1 MCWWIYQTWRIIPA
15 FLRCR
20 TDPLF
25 LFAWSNHIFQHVIL
39 GRMQPIS
46 IYIHIPFCTHRCGYC
61 DFNTYAGLEALI
73 PTYAQ
78 AVCHEILMVSSY
90 IDDQLPV
97 GTIYFGGGT
106 PSLLPIQSFEM
117 ILSYI
122 NNHFQLTESNE
133 ISIEANPGTVSKEF
147 LKLIHSLGVNRISLG
162 MQSANQ
168 EELTLLDRQH
178 SYKDVVNAVEWT
190 RAAGIRNLNL
200 DLIFGLPFQSLEAWM
215 ENLETAL
222 SLNPEHMSLYALTI
236 EDDTPI
242 QRKVNAGV
250 FPEQDQDDVADMYE
264 SASKRLADA
273 GYIQYEISNWTRKDQ
288 DGVSYPCKHNL
299 QYWRNLP
306 YLGLGAGA
314 HGSINH
320 QRTSNVLEP
329 DEYINR
335 LNRGTR
341 QTPLNDTFPWTLATH
356 QIIPIDVDTEIGE
369 TMMLGLRLVT
379 EGVSNKVFQQRFGI
393 SVQERFGIQI
403 TRLTSIGLLEWGGEE
418 NEILRLTKRGRLL
431 GNQVFKEF
439 I

>member
-1 MCWWIYQTWRIIPA
+1 
-15 FLRCR
+15 
-20 TDPLF
+20 
-25 LFAWSNHIFQHVIL
+25 
-39 GRMQPIS
+39 MQPVS
-46 IYIHIPFCTHRCGYC
+46 LYIHIPFCTHRCGYC
-61 DFNTYAGLEALI
+61 DFNTYAGIEALI
-73 PTYAQ
+73 PTYVQ
-78 AVCHEILMVSSY
+78 AVCHEIIMVSSY
-90 IDDQLPV
+90 IADPLPI
-97 GTIYFGGGT
+97 GTLYFGGGT
-106 PSLLPIQSFEM
+106 PSLLPIQSFEV
-117 ILSYI
+117 ILTNIS
-122 NNHFQLTESNE
+122 NHFQMMESIE
-133 ISIEANPGTVSKEF
+133 ISLEANPGTVSIEF
-147 LKLIHSLGVNRISLG
+147 LKRIHSLGVNRISLG

-168 EELTLLDRQH
+168 DELALLDRKH

-190 RAAGIRNLNL
+190 RAAGIRNVNL

-222 SLNPEHMSLYALTI
+222 SLNPEHLSLYALTI

-242 QRKVNAGV
+242 HRKMKAGI
-250 FPEQDQDDVADMYE
+250 FPEPDQDVVADMYE
-264 SASKRLADA
+264 SASERLTDA
-273 GYIQYEISNWTRKDQ
+273 GYIQYEISNWTRKDL
-288 DGVSYPCKHNL
+288 DGVSYRCKHNL

-320 QRTSNVLEP
+320 KRTSNVLGP

-335 LNRGTR
+335 MNCGTIQSR
-341 QTPLNDTFPWTLATH
+341 HNDNFPWTPASC

-379 EGVSNKVFQQRFGI
+379 EGVSDKVFKQRFGI
-393 SVQERFGIQI
+393 GLQERFGIQL
-403 TRLTSIGLLEWGGEE
+403 TRLMSIGLLEWGGEE